1 MNPQGKPAG
10 SSDDV
15 LKTAASK
22 AGRFFRRLREEYKA
36 GLAGEPGPSQSS
48 LPPTARPS
56 NARPWWQVLG
66 VPETASLQEI
76 TAAYRDLLHK
86 SHPDKVAQLS
96 DRLRQVAAEET
107 QQLNAAYEEAR
118 RVKARR

>member
-1 MNPQGKPAG
+1 MMK
-10 SSDDV
+10 V
-15 LKTAASK
+15 AASS

-36 GLAGEPGPSQSS
+36 GLAGESASAQAPR
-48 LPPTARPS
+48 PPAARQP
-56 NARPWWQVLG
+56 NARPWWEVLG
-66 VPETASLQEI
+66 VRESADLEGI
-76 TAAYRDLLHK
+76 TAAYRELLHK

-118 RVKARR
+118 RMKVRR

>member
-1 MNPQGKPAG
+1 MKPNEKPAG
-10 SSDDV
+10 SGDDV
-15 LKTAASK
+15 LKVAASS

-36 GLAGEPGPSQSS
+36 GLAGAPDAAQTPR
-48 LPPTARPS
+48 PPLARQP
-56 NARPWWQVLG
+56 NARPWWEVLG
-66 VPETASLQEI
+66 VRETASLEEI
-76 TAAYRDLLHK
+76 TAAYRELLHK